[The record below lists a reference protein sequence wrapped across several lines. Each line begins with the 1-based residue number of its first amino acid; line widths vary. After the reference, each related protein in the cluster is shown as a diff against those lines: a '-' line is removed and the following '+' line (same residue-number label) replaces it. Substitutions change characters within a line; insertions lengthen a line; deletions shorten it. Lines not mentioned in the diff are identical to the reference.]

1 MGPVTTAPGKHA
13 GARTPERPVP
23 VPRVRPTSGRGPL
36 LAIALGTT
44 LCLVAWGYL
53 VWAAIDFG
61 RKARG
66 GDSSAWTYLG
76 LASVGAIA
84 CLFIGLLLVVR
95 VLKVLRVASG
105 DVPAPPPPG
114 GRRAKR

>member
-1 MGPVTTAPGKHA
+1 M
-13 GARTPERPVP
+13 
-23 VPRVRPTSGRGPL
+23 L
-36 LAIALGTT
+36 LALALGTT

-61 RKARG
+61 RTARG

-76 LASVGAIA
+76 LASLGAIA
-84 CLFIGLLLVVR
+84 CLFVGLLLV
-95 VLKVLRVASG
+95 LRVVTILRAASAG
-105 DVPAPPPPG
+105 SVSPSPPPG

>member
-13 GARTPERPVP
+13 GPRTAEQPAP
-23 VPRVRPTSGRGPL
+23 VPRVRRRSARGVL
-36 LAIALGTT
+36 LILALGTT

-61 RKARG
+61 RKGRG

-76 LASVGAIA
+76 LACIGAIA

-95 VLKVLRVASG
+95 VLKILRVASG
-105 DVPAPPPPG
+105 DIPAPPPPG

>member
-1 MGPVTTAPGKHA
+1 MGPVTAAPGKHA
-13 GARTPERPVP
+13 GARAAERPEP
-23 VPRVRPTSGRGPL
+23 VARVRGPRRGVL
-36 LAIALGTT
+36 LAVALGTT

-61 RKARG
+61 RKGRG

-76 LASVGAIA
+76 LACVGAIA
-84 CLFIGLLLVVR
+84 CLFIGLLLAVR
-95 VLKVLRVASG
+95 VLKILRVASG